1 MEPVPASP
9 SPSLLPKVT
18 NWVVPYSTSMCDFRA
33 AGGPELSTVLSQLC
47 RQQLCDNEQKIR
59 SPGSKAVRS
68 VWCPWR
74 LLPGWISARCP
85 RGTLPV
91 QVIRFSALRRGHCR
105 GWCHRLTALRRGRC
119 LRLARQ
125 LPIGSVPRVVT
136 AGAGVTGSRLSGEAC
151 AYGWPASCRQARCPE
166 RPLPVRWFKGDL
178 LRCIRRYGLLHS
190 SPRLS
195 R

>member
-74 LLPGWISARCP
+74 LLPGWRSARCP

-91 QVIRFSALRRGHCR
+91 QVIRFSALRRGQ
-105 GWCHRLTALRRGRC
+105 C
-119 LRLARQ
+119 LRSAPGLLMSSA
-125 LPIGSVPRVVT
+125 PSVAT
-136 AGAGVTGSRLSGEAC
+136 AGAGGSGSRRSGGADAC
-151 AYGWPASCRQARCPE
+151 GWPTSCRSARCPGW
-166 RPLPVRWFKGDL
+166 PLP
-178 LRCIRRYGLLHS
+178 GLV
-190 SPRLS
+190 SPAHGTPAGPVPTAGPPAADRLGAQS
-195 R
+195 GHCR